1 MILLDTHAWIWW
13 LSAPN
18 RVGPEARRE
27 IATAVAHGAALVSSV
42 SVWEIALLATRG
54 RLTLDR
60 PVRAW
65 LAEAESVAGFRFV
78 PVDNRIA
85 TESVLLGAGLHADPA
100 DRFIAATA
108 LLLGVPLATADEKLR
123 ACAPLRTVW

>member
-18 RVGPEARRE
+18 RVGPEARRAIE
-27 IATAVAHGAALVSSV
+27 QAIDRGAALVSSV
-42 SVWEIALLATRG
+42 SVWEVALLVTRG
-54 RLTLDR
+54 RLQLDR

-65 LAEAESVAGFRFV
+65 LAEAEAVAGFRFV

-85 TESVLLGAGLHADPA
+85 TESVLLREGLHADPA

-108 LLLGVPLATADEKLR
+108 LVCSVPLATADEKLR
-123 ACAPLRTVW
+123 AYPPLCTVW